1 MLTTPLKVTSDTN
14 LLPTADIY
22 PHIIL
27 KKHTSEL
34 LGIISDP
41 DKLAV
46 DMWSADLVPDP
57 VKENVLTTTG
67 LSRFLKSSELLDE
80 VYRSLKVFKRSDI
93 LVKFCEVLKIQRNAG
108 LTRIADD
115 MLKQLS
121 GEHYYGVYVRVRTCY
136 VSLKLRVC
144 IYYYYI

>member
-1 MLTTPLKVTSDTN
+1 MLTTPLKVTTTSDAN
-14 LLPTADIY
+14 LLPTADIS

-34 LGIISDP
+34 LGIISNP

-46 DMWSADLVPDP
+46 DMWSADLVPDS
-57 VKENVLTTTG
+57 VKENVLTTIG
-67 LSRFLKSSELLDE
+67 LSRFQKSSKLLDE

-108 LTRIADD
+108 LTRIANE
-115 MLKQLS
+115 MLNNYQVS
-121 GEHYYGVYVRVRTCY
+121 IIYYGVYVFVCTHY
-136 VSLKLRVC
+136 VS
-144 IYYYYI
+144 

>member
-1 MLTTPLKVTSDTN
+1 MLTTPLKVTTTSDTN
-14 LLPTADIY
+14 SLPKKDIS

-46 DMWSADLVPDP
+46 EMWSADLVPDP
-57 VKENVLTTTG
+57 VKDNVLTTLG
-67 LSRFLKSSELLDE
+67 ISRFQKSSKLLDE
-80 VYRSLKVFKRSDI
+80 VYRSLKVFKTPNI
-93 LVKFCEVLKIQRNAG
+93 LVKFCEVLKIQQNAG

-121 GEHYYGVYVRVRTCY
+121 GEYYYGVYVCVHVT
-136 VSLKLRVC
+136 
-144 IYYYYI
+144 

>member
-1 MLTTPLKVTSDTN
+1 MLTTRFKVTTTSDAN
-14 LLPTADIY
+14 LLPTAGIY

-41 DKLAV
+41 DKLAL
-46 DMWSADLVPDP
+46 DLWSADVVPDL
-57 VKENVLTTTG
+57 VKENVLTTLG
-67 LSRFLKSSELLDE
+67 LSRFQKISKLLDE
-80 VYRSLKVFKRSDI
+80 VYRSLKVFKRSDT

-108 LTRIADD
+108 LTRIADE

-121 GEHYYGVYVRVRTCY
+121 GEYHNYVC
-136 VSLKLRVC
+136 VC
-144 IYYYYI
+144 VHILCILNNLFSYAGL

>member
-1 MLTTPLKVTSDTN
+1 MLTTPIKDTTTSNTN
-14 LLPTADIY
+14 LLPTP

-46 DMWSADLVPDP
+46 DMWSADLVSDP
-57 VKENVLTTTG
+57 VKDNVLTILG
-67 LSRFLKSSELLDE
+67 LSRFQKSSKLLDD
-80 VYRSLKVFKRSDI
+80 VYRCLKEFNRPDI
-93 LVKFCEVLKIQRNAG
+93 LVKFCEVLKIQQNAG
-108 LTRIADD
+108 LKRIANE

-121 GEHYYGVYVRVRTCY
+121 GE
-136 VSLKLRVC
+136 
-144 IYYYYI
+144 YYYCV

>member
-1 MLTTPLKVTSDTN
+1 MLTTPLKVTTTSDTN
-14 LLPTADIY
+14 LLPTADTS

-57 VKENVLTTTG
+57 VKENVLTTIG
-67 LSRFLKSSELLDE
+67 LSRFQKSSKLLDE
-80 VYRSLKVFKRSDI
+80 VYRSLKVFKRSDT

-108 LTRIADD
+108 LTRIADE

-121 GEHYYGVYVRVRTCY
+121 GEHCY
-136 VSLKLRVC
+136 
-144 IYYYYI
+144 

>member
-1 MLTTPLKVTSDTN
+1 MLTTPLNITTTSDTN

-34 LGIISDP
+34 LGIISDTS
-41 DKLAV
+41 KLAI
-46 DMWSADLVPDP
+46 DLWSADLIPYP
-57 VKENVLTTTG
+57 VKDNVLTTLG
-67 LSRFLKSSELLDE
+67 LSRLEKASKLVDE

-93 LVKFCEVLKIQRNAG
+93 LVKFCEVLKIQQNAG
-108 LTRIADD
+108 LTRIANE

-121 GEHYYGVYVRVRTCY
+121 GEYCYCVYVCVH
-136 VSLKLRVC
+136 VMLV
-144 IYYYYI
+144 